1 MPPGDD
7 SSTRKSTHILVAL
20 VENKPGV
27 LNRVASLFRRRS
39 FNIESLTVGHTESPD
54 ISRMTIVVDTR
65 KTSAALV
72 EKNLNK
78 LINVIDVQDVT
89 HAPIVVRDLALIKV
103 TAPAERRAE
112 IMQLVDIF
120 RAKIVDVYAESVI
133 VEVTGPEAKIDSMVE
148 LLHPFGIIE
157 MVRTGRVAMVRG
169 SGYRAPY
176 VLSDNGT
183 NGLRVNPT
191 PNL

>member
-1 MPPGDD
+1 MNDD

-54 ISRMTIVVDTR
+54 VSRMTIVVDTS

-78 LINVIDVQDVT
+78 LINVIAVQDVT

-103 TAPAERRAE
+103 RAPAERRAE

-133 VEVTGPEAKIDSMVE
+133 VEVTGPEAKIDSMVD

-176 VLSDNGT
+176 VLSDNGS
-183 NGLRVNPT
+183 NGLMVNPI
-191 PNL
+191 P